1 LSCYLDSSVL
11 FSLYVPDANTLSAVS
26 KTRAAAGPLLCSDF
40 AEFEFVNALSLRL
53 FRRELSLSE
62 VREVLALF
70 RQDLESGAF
79 RYARIP
85 SVAFQRARDIARRK
99 TPKLGT
105 RSLDI
110 LHVAS
115 VLALAADQ
123 LLTFDDK
130 QAKLASVLGMRLL

>member
-1 LSCYLDSSVL
+1 MSCYLDSSVL
-11 FSLYVPDANTLSAVS
+11 FSLYVPDSNTLSAVS
-26 KTRAAAGPLLCSDF
+26 KTRAAARPLLCSDF

-53 FRRELSLSE
+53 FRHELSLSE
-62 VREVLALF
+62 VEEVLALF
-70 RQDLESGAF
+70 RRDLESGTF

-85 SVAFQRARDIARRK
+85 SVAFQRARDIARQK

-115 VLALAADQ
+115 ALALAADQ
-123 LLTFDDK
+123 FLTFDDK
-130 QAKLASVLGMRLL
+130 QAKLASALGVRLL